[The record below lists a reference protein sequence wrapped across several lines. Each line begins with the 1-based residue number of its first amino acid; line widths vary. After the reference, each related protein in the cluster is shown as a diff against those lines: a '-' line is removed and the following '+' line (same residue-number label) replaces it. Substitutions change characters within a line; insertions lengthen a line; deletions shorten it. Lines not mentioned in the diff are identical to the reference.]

1 MVCNDVVVITLT
13 CWIIT
18 RLEFFDL
25 SSQDVRFDD
34 DEEFIQGVLRLL
46 LLLLF
51 WFVDAEDAVLDISSR
66 E

>member
-1 MVCNDVVVITLT
+1 MVCNDLVTLT
-13 CWIIT
+13 CWRII
-18 RLEFFDL
+18 RSEFFDL
-25 SSQDVRFDD
+25 SSHDVRFDD